1 MTDLKTTLGE
11 AAAAAFAQLGIP
23 PHLGRV
29 TPSDRPDLAD
39 FQSNGAMAGAK
50 AAGKPP
56 REIAQFVVEQL
67 AGNPNL
73 ASVEIAGLGFINMRV
88 SPAALSARANE
99 IAADPRKGAVEVE
112 DSRRVIIDYAGP
124 NVAKPMHVGHL
135 RASIIGEAVK
145 RIYRFR
151 GDVVLGDAHF
161 GDWGFQMGLL
171 IVAAMDEIPFVRA
184 LMDRLVTAPGGFT
197 EADSQRVLDELA
209 NHITLADLDRMY
221 PEAAGKAKTDVE
233 YRDRARK
240 ATAELQGGRFGY
252 RLLWKHFVNVSRVAL
267 EREFHALGVD
277 FDLWKGESDAD
288 PLIPGMVDD
297 LQAKGLLVEDQG
309 ARVVHV
315 ARPGETKK
323 KKLDDGSTV
332 TVPSPDPLLV
342 VSSEGSAMYGTTDL
356 ATILDRRKSFD
367 PQLILYCVD
376 QRQADHFEQVFRAAY
391 LAGYAEPGGLEH
403 IGFGTM
409 NGPDG
414 KPFKTRE
421 GGVLKLHDLIEM
433 AREKARERL
442 HEAGLGSEF
451 EPEEFEDVAHKVAV
465 AALKFA
471 DLSNYRGTSY
481 IFDLDRFT
489 AFEGKTGPYLL
500 YQAVRIKSVL
510 RRAASEGVVESKISV
525 KEPAE
530 RELVLMLDAFDA
542 ATAEAYDKKA
552 PNFIVDH
559 AFKLAQAF
567 SKFYAACPIMSAE
580 SETVRGSRLRLARAT
595 LEQLELALDL
605 LGIET
610 PERM

>member
-1 MTDLKTTLGE
+1 MTDLKRTLGE
-11 AAAAAFAQLGIP
+11 AAAAAFADLGIP
-23 PHLGRV
+23 PELGRV

-50 AAGKPP
+50 VAGKPP
-56 REIAQFVVEQL
+56 REIAQYVVDKL
-67 AGNPNL
+67 AGDPNL

-99 IAADPRKGAVEVE
+99 IAADDRKGAVEVT

-171 IVAAMDEIPFVRA
+171 IVASMDEFPFVRA
-184 LMDRLVTAPGGFT
+184 LMDRLVTAPGGFS
-197 EADSQRVLDELA
+197 EADSQRVLEELGR
-209 NHITLADLDRMY
+209 HITLADLDRMY

-233 YRDRARK
+233 YRDRARR

-288 PLIPGMVDD
+288 PLIAGMVDE

-391 LAGYAEPGGLEH
+391 LAGYAVPGGLEH

-442 HEAGLGSEF
+442 REAGLGTEF

-510 RRAASEGVVESKISV
+510 RRAQGEGVTESKV
-525 KEPAE
+525 RVAEPAE

-552 PNFIVDH
+552 PNFIADH

-580 SETVRGSRLRLARAT
+580 NDALRGSRLRLARTT